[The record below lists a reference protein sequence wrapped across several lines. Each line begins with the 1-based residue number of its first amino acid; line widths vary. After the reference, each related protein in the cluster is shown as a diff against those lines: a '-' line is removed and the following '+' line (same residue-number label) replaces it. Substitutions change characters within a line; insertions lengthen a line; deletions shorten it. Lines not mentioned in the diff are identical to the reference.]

1 MPLKDMK
8 ITVHSISWR
17 VPIGFFVLIFLVSC
31 KPSTPAVRQE
41 FPVEYDLAYQE
52 IYGHFYDS
60 VPYPVVAL
68 DLYSEGLTLNKD
80 HKMEGTGYNLYLSD
94 IFVPD
99 SLLEEGVYTSLS
111 LGEGR
116 GEASSIRPYTF
127 LAGRDYEGTPHGM
140 YILSVGEGKIASIQV
155 LDSGSFVYRNDSLL
169 FTLHYRNSRG
179 EQCTYSPVFGGL
191 LLPYKPNKRP

>member
-1 MPLKDMK
+1 MVSHEKNENRMK
-8 ITVHSISWR
+8 KVLYLLSIIAFALS
-17 VPIGFFVLIFLVSC
+17 SC
-31 KPSTPAVRQE
+31 KPFTPAVRQE

-60 VPYPVVAL
+60 VPYAVVAL

-99 SLLEEGVYTSLS
+99 SLLTEGEYRSFSPSLHP
-111 LGEGR
+111 
-116 GEASSIRPYTF
+116 SIEPFTF

-140 YILSVGEGKIASIQV
+140 YILSIGDGKVASIQV
-155 LDSGSFVYRNDSLL
+155 LDSGSFVYRGDSLF
-169 FTLHYRNSRG
+169 FTLYYRNSRG
-179 EQCTYSPVFGGL
+179 EKCTYRPVFGGS
-191 LLPYKPNKRP
+191 LLPYNPNNKL

>member
-1 MPLKDMK
+1 MVSHEKNENRMK
-8 ITVHSISWR
+8 K
-17 VPIGFFVLIFLVSC
+17 VLYLLAMIAVLFSAC
-31 KPSTPAVRQE
+31 KPSTPVVRQE

-60 VPYPVVAL
+60 VPYAVVAL

-99 SLLEEGVYTSLS
+99 SLLEEGEYHSFN
-111 LGEGR
+111 
-116 GEASSIRPYTF
+116 SSIHQSIQPYTF

-140 YILSVGEGKIASIQV
+140 YILSIGDGKVASIQV
-155 LDSGSFVYRNDSLL
+155 LDSGSFVYRGDSLL
-169 FTLHYRNSRG
+169 FTLYYRNSRG
-179 EQCTYSPVFGGL
+179 ENCTYRPVFGGS
-191 LLPYKPNKRP
+191 LLPYTPHKRL

>member
-1 MPLKDMK
+1 MVSHEKNENRMK
-8 ITVHSISWR
+8 KVLYLLSIIAFALS
-17 VPIGFFVLIFLVSC
+17 SC
-31 KPSTPAVRQE
+31 KPFTPAVRQE

-60 VPYPVVAL
+60 VPYAVVAL

-99 SLLEEGVYTSLS
+99 SLLTEGEYHSFNPSLHP
-111 LGEGR
+111 
-116 GEASSIRPYTF
+116 SIKPFTF

-140 YILSVGEGKIASIQV
+140 YILSIGDGKVASIQV
-155 LDSGSFVYRNDSLL
+155 LDSGSFVYRGDSLL
-169 FTLHYRNSRG
+169 FTLYYRNSRG
-179 EQCTYSPVFGGL
+179 EKCTYCPVFGGS
-191 LLPYKPNKRP
+191 LLPYNPNKKP

>member
-1 MPLKDMK
+1 MK
-8 ITVHSISWR
+8 KVLYLLSIIAFALS
-17 VPIGFFVLIFLVSC
+17 SC
-31 KPSTPAVRQE
+31 KPITPAVRQE

-60 VPYPVVAL
+60 VPYAVVAL

-99 SLLEEGVYTSLS
+99 SLLEEGEYTSLS
-111 LGEGR
+111 LVEGR
-116 GEASSIRPYTF
+116 GEASIIHPFTF

-140 YILSVGEGKIASIQV
+140 YILSIGDGKVASIQV
-155 LDSGSFVYRNDSLL
+155 LDSGSFVYRGDSLL
-169 FTLHYRNSRG
+169 FTLYYRNSRG
-179 EQCTYSPVFGGL
+179 EKCTYRPVFGGS
-191 LLPYKPNKRP
+191 LLPYHPNPKL

>member
-1 MPLKDMK
+1 MVSHEKNENRMK
-8 ITVHSISWR
+8 KVLYLLSI
-17 VPIGFFVLIFLVSC
+17 IAFALNSC
-31 KPSTPAVRQE
+31 KPFTPAVRQE

-60 VPYPVVAL
+60 VPYAVVAL

-99 SLLEEGVYTSLS
+99 SLLEEGEYH
-111 LGEGR
+111 
-116 GEASSIRPYTF
+116 SIQPANQPAIEPFTF

-140 YILSVGEGKIASIQV
+140 YILSIGDGKVASIQV
-155 LDSGSFVYRNDSLL
+155 LDSGSFVYRGDSLL
-169 FTLHYRNSRG
+169 FTLYYRNSRG
-179 EQCTYSPVFGGL
+179 ENCTYRPVFGGS
-191 LLPYKPNKRP
+191 LLPYTPHKRL

>member
-1 MPLKDMK
+1 MVSHEKNENRMK
-8 ITVHSISWR
+8 KVLYLLSI
-17 VPIGFFVLIFLVSC
+17 IAFALNSC
-31 KPSTPAVRQE
+31 KPFTPAVRQE

-60 VPYPVVAL
+60 VPYAVVAL

-99 SLLEEGVYTSLS
+99 SLLTEGEYRSFNPSLHP
-111 LGEGR
+111 
-116 GEASSIRPYTF
+116 SIEPFTF

-140 YILSVGEGKIASIQV
+140 YILSIGDGKVASIHV
-155 LDSGSFVYRNDSLL
+155 LDSGSFVYRGDSLL
-169 FTLHYRNSRG
+169 FTLYYRNSRG
-179 EQCTYSPVFGGL
+179 EKCTYRPVFGGS
-191 LLPYKPNKRP
+191 LLPYQPNKKP

>member
-1 MPLKDMK
+1 MVSHEKNENRMK
-8 ITVHSISWR
+8 KVLYLLSIIAFALS
-17 VPIGFFVLIFLVSC
+17 SC
-31 KPSTPAVRQE
+31 KPFTPAVRQE

-60 VPYPVVAL
+60 VPYAVVAL

-99 SLLEEGVYTSLS
+99 SLLEEGEYTSLS

-116 GEASSIRPYTF
+116 GEA
-127 LAGRDYEGTPHGM
+127 
-140 YILSVGEGKIASIQV
+140 
-155 LDSGSFVYRNDSLL
+155 
-169 FTLHYRNSRG
+169 
-179 EQCTYSPVFGGL
+179 
-191 LLPYKPNKRP
+191 

>member
-31 KPSTPAVRQE
+31 KPSTPSVRQD
-41 FPVEYDLAYQE
+41 FPAEYDLAYQE

-99 SLLEEGVYTSLS
+99 RLLAEGEYTSLS

-140 YILSVGEGKIASIQV
+140 YILSVGDGKIASIQV

-169 FTLHYRNSRG
+169 FTLYYRNSRG
-179 EQCTYSPVFGGL
+179 EKCIYRPVFGGS
-191 LLPYKPNKRP
+191 LLPYNPNKKL

>member
-1 MPLKDMK
+1 MVSHEKNENRMK
-8 ITVHSISWR
+8 KVLYLLSI
-17 VPIGFFVLIFLVSC
+17 IAFALNSC
-31 KPSTPAVRQE
+31 KPFTPAVRQE

-60 VPYPVVAL
+60 VPYAVVAL

-99 SLLEEGVYTSLS
+99 SLLEEGEYH
-111 LGEGR
+111 
-116 GEASSIRPYTF
+116 SIQPANQPAIEPFTF

-140 YILSVGEGKIASIQV
+140 YILSIGDGKVASIQV

-169 FTLHYRNSRG
+169 FTLYYRNSRG
-179 EQCTYSPVFGGL
+179 ERCTYRPVFGGS
-191 LLPYKPNKRP
+191 LLPYQPNKKP

>member
-1 MPLKDMK
+1 MVSHEKNENRMK
-8 ITVHSISWR
+8 KVLYLLSIIAFALS
-17 VPIGFFVLIFLVSC
+17 SC
-31 KPSTPAVRQE
+31 KPFTPAVRQE

-60 VPYPVVAL
+60 VPYAVVAL

-99 SLLEEGVYTSLS
+99 SLLEEGEYTSLS

-116 GEASSIRPYTF
+116 GEASTIHPFTF

-140 YILSVGEGKIASIQV
+140 YILSIGDGKVASIQV
-155 LDSGSFVYRNDSLL
+155 LDSGSFVYQGDSLL
-169 FTLHYRNSRG
+169 FTLYYRNSRG
-179 EQCTYSPVFGGL
+179 EKCTYRPVFGGS
-191 LLPYKPNKRP
+191 LLPYNPNQKP

>member
-1 MPLKDMK
+1 MK
-8 ITVHSISWR
+8 KVLYLLSIIAFALS
-17 VPIGFFVLIFLVSC
+17 SC
-31 KPSTPAVRQE
+31 KPFTPAVRQE

-60 VPYPVVAL
+60 VPYAVVAL

-99 SLLEEGVYTSLS
+99 SLLEEGEYHSFN
-111 LGEGR
+111 
-116 GEASSIRPYTF
+116 SSIHQSIQPYTF

-140 YILSVGEGKIASIQV
+140 YILSIGDGKVASIQV
-155 LDSGSFVYRNDSLL
+155 LDSGSFVYRGDSLL
-169 FTLHYRNSRG
+169 FTLYYRNSRG
-179 EQCTYSPVFGGL
+179 ENCTYRPVFGGS
-191 LLPYKPNKRP
+191 LLPYNPNNKL